1 MGSAASKP
9 EAKVFTPSA
18 PVDLSA
24 SFLAHLENSQESDYT
39 RSQYTESYI
48 QERVAKELTRLEAEA
63 IGKFKKT
70 ASDAVSKDN
79 GSKVSVASTNDKIE
93 ALTKSLRE
101 SSELVRLEL
110 SENVQKLKLA
120 VLQCLKDNQGK
131 PLNCWDEVTEFKKLV
146 HGL

>member
-48 QERVAKELTRLEAEA
+48 QERVAKELTKLEAEA
-63 IGKFKKT
+63 IEKFKKT
-70 ASDAVSKDN
+70 ASDSLLSDD
-79 GSKVSVASTNDKIE
+79 GSKLLVSSSNDKIE
-93 ALTKSLRE
+93 ALTKSLKDSAQKVKLEVPE
-101 SSELVRLEL
+101 SL
-110 SENVQKLKLA
+110 QKSKQT
-120 VLQCLKDNQGK
+120 VLQCLKDNAGK
-131 PLNCWDEVTEFKKLV
+131 PLNCWDEVEQFKKLV